1 MSDAVGKAC
10 IVLNLKLS
18 SKVSHRMFIDSEFIC
33 GNVASS
39 ISLLYLLCLEACVCI
54 FSAYAAFVYSVRV
67 CAFLKLIV
75 RCLQGL

>member
-10 IVLNLKLS
+10 IVLNLNLS
-18 SKVSHRMFIDSEFIC
+18 SMVSSRTFIDSEFIC
-33 GNVASS
+33 GNVVSG

-67 CAFLKLIV
+67 CTFLKLIV